1 MLGARSVRVG
11 EAHLRRTGLAVLVAL
26 LVLCIHAAAR
36 AAPVTRPN
44 VIVILSDDQGYAD
57 VSFNP
62 HHPREVS
69 TPHTDA
75 LARSGIVFTNG
86 YVTGNVC
93 SPTRAGL
100 MTGRYQQRMGIYT
113 AGEGGSGVPLDEVM
127 VPGHLK
133 RAGYVS
139 AAFGKWHMGLT
150 LDYNAVNRGFDEFY
164 GFMGRGAHDYFKL
177 GRAQLGFKNKANPL
191 YRGLEEIDDRGYLT
205 TRITEEAVAFIE
217 RNRDRPFFAY
227 VAYNAVHA
235 PPQAPEEDVK
245 LFDTGDETRNTL
257 MAMIKHLDAG
267 VGAIT
272 SALERCGIRERTL
285 VFYLTDNGG
294 APTMK
299 ACNLPLRGHKH
310 QNYEGGIRV
319 PFVVSWPGRIAGG
332 RKCDTVVSSL
342 DILPTILDVAKLDPA
357 PGVELDGT
365 SLMPAIRGER
375 DTLHE
380 YLCWNS
386 GDGSWAVR
394 AGDWKLFGSKGAV
407 ELYDLSS
414 DIAEERDVSADKP
427 DKVRELKRH
436 YERWLAEMAEPRNAT
451 TVKRWDPTRAQSKR
465 DRKKR
470 RKPRGE

>member
-1 MLGARSVRVG
+1 MLGSR
-11 EAHLRRTGLAVLVAL
+11 LPRTVLAAVSAL
-26 LVLCIHAAAR
+26 AALFIHASAR
-36 AAPVTRPN
+36 ARDDRPN

-57 VSFNP
+57 VSYNP
-62 HHPREVS
+62 RHSREVS
-69 TPHTDA
+69 TPHADA

-127 VPGHLK
+127 IPGHLK

-139 AAFGKWHMGLT
+139 GAFGKWHMGLT
-150 LDYNAVNRGFDEFY
+150 LEYNAVNRGFDEFY

-217 RNRDRPFFAY
+217 RNRARPFFAY

-235 PPQAPEEDVK
+235 PAQAPEEDVK
-245 LFDTGDETRNTL
+245 LFDTGDETRNVL
-257 MAMIKHLDAG
+257 MAMIRHLDAG
-267 VGAIT
+267 VGAVT
-272 SALERCGIRERTL
+272 TTLDRCGIRERTL

-294 APTMK
+294 APTMV
-299 ACNLPLRGHKH
+299 ACNAPLRGHKH

-319 PFVVSWPGRIAGG
+319 PFVVSWPGTIAAG
-332 RKCDTVVSSL
+332 RTCDTVVSSL

-357 PGVELDGT
+357 PGVRLDGT
-365 SLMPAIRGER
+365 SLMPAVRGE
-375 DTLHE
+375 TESLHE
-380 YLCWNS
+380 HLCWNS

-394 AGDWKLFGSKGAV
+394 AGDWKLFGLRGAV
-407 ELYDLSS
+407 DLHNLGS
-414 DIAEERDVSADKP
+414 DIAEERDVSRDEP
-427 DKVRELKRH
+427 DKVRELTGI
-436 YERWLAEMAEPRNAT
+436 YERWLSEMAEPRNAT
-451 TVKRWDPTRAQSKR
+451 TIKRWDPTRAGGKR
-465 DRKKR
+465 DRKRKK
-470 RKPRGE
+470 RKPRTE